1 MKPLLRVVIVL
12 PGLFFTLMGVVWLV
26 QPARAAA
33 SLGMPLLEGAG
44 RSAQV
49 ADMAVFFFALGI
61 MILLSAVRLRSHWFL
76 IPALM
81 LLGAAAF
88 RTFAWLT
95 HGADFV
101 ASAVAVELLVGCLLL
116 FARSQLSEQH

>member
-1 MKPLLRVVIVL
+1 MKTILRILIVL
-12 PGLFFTLMGVVWLV
+12 AGLFFTLTGLVWLV

-44 RSAQV
+44 RSTQI
-49 ADMAVFFFALGI
+49 ADMAVFFFAVGI
-61 MILLSAVRLRSHWFL
+61 MILLSAVKLRSHWFL

-81 LLGAAAF
+81 LLGAAVF
-88 RTFAWLT
+88 RVFAWLV

-101 ASAVAVELLVGCLLL
+101 ASAVAVELVVGCLLL
-116 FARSQLSEQH
+116 FARSQLLEQL

>member
-1 MKPLLRVVIVL
+1 MKPILRVIVVL
-12 PGLFFTLMGVVWLV
+12 PGLFFTLTGVVWLV

-44 RSAQV
+44 RSTQV
-49 ADMAVFFFALGI
+49 ADMAVFFFAVGI
-61 MILLSAVRLRSHWFL
+61 MILLSAIKLRSHWFL

-88 RTFAWLT
+88 RTLAWLV

-101 ASAVAVELLVGCLLL
+101 ASAVAVEVIVGCLLL
-116 FARSQLSEQH
+116 FARSQLEERL